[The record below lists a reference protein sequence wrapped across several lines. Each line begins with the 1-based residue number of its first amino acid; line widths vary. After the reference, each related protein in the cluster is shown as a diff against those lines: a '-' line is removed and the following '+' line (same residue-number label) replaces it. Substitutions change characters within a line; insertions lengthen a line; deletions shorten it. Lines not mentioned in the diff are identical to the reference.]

1 MTTKVSSLLLANT
14 AVVPGSYGSGTTTP
28 IITIDQ
34 QGRITSATATTITG
48 GAAGIGATTYVRSA
62 FTATANQTVFNVAYT
77 VGYIQVYLNGV
88 LLDITDYSASNG
100 TSITLSVG
108 AAANDIIVTI
118 AYTVSSV
125 LNVSPSPSGGSA
137 GQILYQSAA
146 NTTANT
152 DVGTTGYLLTSAG
165 TGKPTWT
172 KPGSLSVDT
181 ANSAS
186 AVAWTGVTGRPTALS
201 SFTNDLGNYGS
212 WITASSNADT
222 RVNSLG
228 VGTAASGVAGE
239 IRAANNITGFY
250 SSDKKFKECVE
261 DIPNALSA
269 VNSIGGK
276 TFQWTDEWIANQ
288 GGEDGY
294 FIRKKDFGVIAQDVQ
309 KVFPLA
315 VRTRPDGSLAVD
327 YERLSALAFA
337 AIVELTK
344 KVEELEGKNK

>member
-48 GAAGIGATTYVRSA
+48 GAAGVGATTYVRNQ
-62 FTATANQTVFNVAYT
+62 FTATANQTIFNVTYT

-88 LLDITDYSASNG
+88 LLDITDYAASNG
-100 TSITLSVG
+100 TSITLSAG
-108 AAANDIIVTI
+108 AAAGDIVVTI

-186 AVAWTGVTGRPTALS
+186 AVAWTGVTGKPTTISGYGITDAYSPPQAITTS
-201 SFTNDLGNYGS
+201 SSVQFG
-212 WITASSNADT
+212 
-222 RVNSLG
+222 SLG
-228 VGTAASGVAGE
+228 VGTSATGTAGE
-239 IRAANNITGFY
+239 IRATNNITGFY
-250 SSDKKFKECVE
+250 SSDKKFKEHVE

-276 TFQWTDEWIANQ
+276 TFQWTDAWIDEQ

-294 FIRKKDFGVIAQDVQ
+294 FVRKNDFGVIAQDVQ

-344 KVEELEGKNK
+344 RVEELEGKNK